1 NQSCKRC
8 GRSPVSPVRPAAAAA
23 SLARSPHLD
32 AHPAA
37 ERAAQASAPHPQ
49 CAPAPPAP
57 PDTDDEGED
66 IFRRQP
72 HPSQPILV
80 AAHNLHKA
88 VREWSSKD
96 NEIIAAAKRM
106 AILMARLS
114 DLVRSDSK

>member
-1 NQSCKRC
+1 
-8 GRSPVSPVRPAAAAA
+8 VSEAAPPRPPPPAAAAPP
-23 SLARSPHLD
+23 RP
-32 AHPAA
+32 P
-37 ERAAQASAPHPQ
+37 
-49 CAPAPPAP
+49 PPA
-57 PDTDDEGED
+57 DTDDEGED

-114 DLVRSDSK
+114 ELVRSDSKG